1 MQPGRVP
8 VLRAGGQPV
17 NGVDVSSFQGEPAS
31 WAKSAGAI
39 QWAAV
44 KITELQPPNSAPH
57 RYTNP
62 DAAADWAYLK
72 QQGLVRVAYLF
83 GHPSV
88 SAAASVSFF
97 AEQLNALG
105 VEDGDV
111 VALDHEVTDGLG
123 PAAVSTWAVAV
134 LGGLHTTFGRTP
146 LIYTFLS
153 FANEGNCAGLGS
165 YPLWMSDPS
174 SPAGHPRVPAPW
186 KTWAVH
192 QYATAGN
199 IDRDVSSYATP
210 AAMRAALGKGTPPIP
225 KQTRK
230 DPEMILVQ
238 VDRGG
243 VPAGTAWPGVF
254 LMASDGSL
262 HHVTGP
268 DDNINNVQAY
278 QAAGIPGPVTI
289 SWPEYQARLGTGA
302 AAAPAA
308 PPAS

>member
-1 MQPGRVP
+1 MQPGREP
-8 VLRAGGQPV
+8 GLRAGGQPV
-17 NGVDVSSFQGEPAS
+17 LGVDVSSFQGAPAS
-31 WAKSAGAI
+31 WAKNAGAI

-44 KITELQPPNSAPH
+44 KVTELQPPGTAPV

-62 DAAADWAYLK
+62 DAGADWAYLK

-88 SAAASVSFF
+88 NAAATVSFF
-97 AEQLNALG
+97 AEQLDALG
-105 VEDGDV
+105 VEDGDA

-123 PAAVSTWAVAV
+123 PAAVSAWAVSV
-134 LGGLHTTFGRTP
+134 LADLRQTFGRTP

-153 FANEGNCAGLGS
+153 FAADGNCAGLGS

-174 SPAGHPRVPAPW
+174 SAAGHPRVPAPW
-186 KTWAVH
+186 KTWALH
-192 QYATAGN
+192 QYATSGN

-210 AAMRAALGKGTPPIP
+210 AAMRAALGKGAPTP
-225 KQTRK
+225 KTRK

-238 VDRGG
+238 VDRAG
-243 VPAGTAWPGVF
+243 VPAGTTWPGVF
-254 LMASDGSL
+254 LLASDGGL

-268 DDNINNVQAY
+268 EDHINNVESY

-289 SWPEYQARLGTGA
+289 SWNEYQARLGTTAA
-302 AAAPAA
+302 AAAPTTAG
-308 PPAS
+308 PAS

>member
-1 MQPGRVP
+1 MQPGGEP
-8 VLRAGGQPV
+8 GLRAGGQPV
-17 NGVDVSSFQGEPAS
+17 LGVDVSSFQGAPDS
-31 WAKSAGAI
+31 WAKNAGAI

-44 KITELQPPNSAPH
+44 KITELQPPGSAPV

-62 DAAADWAYLK
+62 EAGADWAYLK

-88 SAAASVSFF
+88 NAAATVSFF
-97 AEQLNALG
+97 AEQLDALG
-105 VEDGDV
+105 VEDGDA
-111 VALDHEVTDGLG
+111 VALDHEVTDGLR
-123 PAAVSTWAVAV
+123 PAAVSAWAVSV
-134 LGGLHTTFGRTP
+134 LAGLRRTFGRTP

-153 FANEGNCAGLGS
+153 FAAEGNCAGLGS

-174 SPAGHPRVPAPW
+174 SAAGHPRVPAPW
-186 KTWAVH
+186 KTWALH
-192 QYATAGN
+192 QYATSGN

-210 AAMRAALGKGTPPIP
+210 AAMRTALGKGAPIP
-225 KQTRK
+225 NKTRK

-243 VPAGTAWPGVF
+243 VPAGPTWPGVF
-254 LMASDGSL
+254 LLASDGGL

-268 DDNINNVQAY
+268 EDKINNVESY

-289 SWPEYQARLGTGA
+289 SWNEYQARLGTGA
-302 AAAPAA
+302 PAATTTAAA
-308 PPAS
+308 S

>member
-1 MQPGRVP
+1 MRPGRAP
-8 VLRAGGQPV
+8 GLRAGGQPV
-17 NGVDVSSFQGEPAS
+17 NGVDVSSFQGEPGT

-44 KITELQPPNSAPH
+44 KITELQPPASAPV
-57 RYTNP
+57 RYVNP
-62 DAAADWAYLK
+62 DAGADWAYLK

-88 SAAASVSFF
+88 NAAASVSFF

-105 VEDGDV
+105 VADGDV
-111 VALDHEVTDGLG
+111 VALDHEVSDGIG
-123 PAAVSTWAVAV
+123 PAAVSAWAASV
-134 LGGLHTTFGRTP
+134 LSDLRKTFGRMP

-174 SPAGHPRVPAPW
+174 SAAGHPRVPAPW
-186 KTWAVH
+186 KTWALH
-192 QYATAGN
+192 QYATSGN
-199 IDRDVSSYATP
+199 IDRDVSFYATP
-210 AAMRAALGKGTPPIP
+210 AAMRAALGKGTPIL
-225 KQTRK
+225 KVTRK

-243 VPAGTAWPGVF
+243 VPGGTTWPGVF
-254 LMASDGSL
+254 LMASDGTL

-268 DDNINNVQAY
+268 DDNINNVHAY

-289 SWPEYQARLGTGA
+289 SWIEYQARLGTGA
-302 AAAPAA
+302 AAATAAA
-308 PPAS
+308 PAS

>member
-1 MQPGRVP
+1 
-8 VLRAGGQPV
+8 V

-31 WAKSAGAI
+31 WAKNAGAI

-44 KITELQPPNSAPH
+44 KITELQPPNSAPR
-57 RYTNP
+57 RYVNP

-72 QQGLVRVAYLF
+72 QHGLVRVAYLF

-88 SAAASVSFF
+88 NAAATVSFF
-97 AEQLNALG
+97 AEQLDALG
-105 VEDGDV
+105 VENGDA
-111 VALDHEVTDGLG
+111 VALDHEVSDGLG
-123 PAAVSTWAVAV
+123 PAAVSAWAVAV
-134 LGGLHTTFGRTP
+134 LKGLHAAFGRVP

-153 FANEGNCAGLGS
+153 FATEGNCAGLGI

-174 SPAGHPRVPAPW
+174 SAAGHPRVPAPW
-186 KTWAVH
+186 RTWALH
-192 QYATAGN
+192 QYATSGN

-210 AAMRAALGKGTPPIP
+210 AAMRAALGKGAPPIL

-254 LMASDGSL
+254 LLASDGTL

-268 DDNINNVQAY
+268 DDKINNVDSY
-278 QAAGIPGPVTI
+278 KAAGIPGPVTI
-289 SWPEYQARLGTGA
+289 SWPEYQARLASSPA
-302 AAAPAA
+302 AAAAAA

>member
-1 MQPGRVP
+1 MPPGRV
-8 VLRAGGQPV
+8 LRRRAGGQPV
-17 NGVDVSSFQGEPAS
+17 NGVDVSSFQGTPGS
-31 WAKSAGAI
+31 WAASAGSI

-44 KITELQPPNSAPH
+44 KITELKPPL

-72 QQGLVRVAYLF
+72 QKGLVRVAYLF

-88 SAAASVSFF
+88 PAAATVSFF

-105 VEDGDV
+105 VEDGDA
-111 VALDHEVTDGLG
+111 VALDHEVSDGVG
-123 PAAVSTWAVAV
+123 PAAVSAWAVNV
-134 LGGLHTTFGRTP
+134 LKGLHASFGRTP

-153 FANEGNCAGLGS
+153 FANEGNCAGLGG

-174 SPAGHPRVPAPW
+174 SAAGHPRVPAPW
-186 KTWAVH
+186 KTWALH
-192 QYATAGN
+192 QYATSGN

-210 AAMRAALGKGTPPIP
+210 AAMRAALGKGAPPVP
-225 KQTRK
+225 TRTRK
-230 DPEMILVQ
+230 EPEMILVQ

-243 VPAGTAWPGVF
+243 VPKGTAWPGVF
-254 LMASDGSL
+254 LLTSDGAL

-268 DDNINNVQAY
+268 DDNINNVESY

-289 SWPEYQARLGTGA
+289 SYPEYQARLGA
-302 AAAPAA
+302 AAG
-308 PPAS
+308 

>member
-1 MQPGRVP
+1 
-8 VLRAGGQPV
+8 V
-17 NGVDVSSFQGEPAS
+17 NGVDVSSFQGAPAS
-31 WAKSAGAI
+31 WAENAGAI

-44 KITELQPPNSAPH
+44 KITELQPPGSAPV

-62 DAAADWAYLK
+62 DAGADWAYLK

-88 SAAASVSFF
+88 NAAASVSFF

-105 VEDGDV
+105 VEDGDA

-123 PAAVSTWAVAV
+123 PAAVSDWAVSV
-134 LGGLHTTFGRTP
+134 LSDLHTTFGRLP
-146 LIYTFLS
+146 LIYTFLN
-153 FANEGNCAGLGS
+153 FADAGNCAGLGS

-174 SPAGHPRVPAPW
+174 RAAGHPRVPAPW
-186 KTWAVH
+186 RTWALH
-192 QYATAGN
+192 QYATSGN

-210 AAMRAALGKGTPPIP
+210 AAMRAALGKGTPTT
-225 KQTRK
+225 KVTRK

-238 VDRGG
+238 VDRAG
-243 VPAGTAWPGVF
+243 VPAGTTWPGVF
-254 LMASDGSL
+254 LLVSDGSL

-268 DDNINNVQAY
+268 EDNINNTESY

-289 SWPEYQARLGTGA
+289 SWGEYQARLGV
-302 AAAPAA
+302 PAA
-308 PPAS
+308 TAAGPAS

>member
-1 MQPGRVP
+1 
-8 VLRAGGQPV
+8 VL
-17 NGVDVSSFQGEPAS
+17 GVDVSSFQGAPDN
-31 WAKSAGAI
+31 WAKNAGAI

-44 KITELQPPNSAPH
+44 KITELQPPGSAPV

-62 DAAADWAYLK
+62 EAGADWAYLK

-88 SAAASVSFF
+88 NAAATVSFF
-97 AEQLNALG
+97 AEQLDALG
-105 VEDGDV
+105 VEDGDA
-111 VALDHEVTDGLG
+111 VALDHEVTDGLR
-123 PAAVSTWAVAV
+123 PAAVSAWAVSV
-134 LGGLHTTFGRTP
+134 LAGLRRTFGRTP

-153 FANEGNCAGLGS
+153 FAAEGNCAGLGS

-174 SPAGHPRVPAPW
+174 SAAGHPRVPAPW
-186 KTWAVH
+186 KTWALH
-192 QYATAGN
+192 QYATSGN

-210 AAMRAALGKGTPPIP
+210 AAMRTALGKGAPIP
-225 KQTRK
+225 DKTRK

-243 VPAGTAWPGVF
+243 VPAGTTWPGVF
-254 LMASDGSL
+254 LLASDGGL

-268 DDNINNVQAY
+268 EDKINNVESY

-289 SWPEYQARLGTGA
+289 SWNEYQARLGTGA
-302 AAAPAA
+302 PAATTTAAA
-308 PPAS
+308 S

>member
-1 MQPGRVP
+1 
-8 VLRAGGQPV
+8 V

-31 WAKSAGAI
+31 WAKNAGAI

-57 RYTNP
+57 RYVNP

-72 QQGLVRVAYLF
+72 QHGLVRVAYLF

-88 SAAASVSFF
+88 AAAATVSFF
-97 AEQLNALG
+97 AQQLNALG
-105 VEDGDV
+105 VEDGDAI
-111 VALDHEVTDGLG
+111 ALDHEVTDGLG
-123 PAAVSTWAVAV
+123 PAAVSAWAVAV
-134 LGGLHTTFGRTP
+134 LKGLHTAFGRIP

-153 FANEGNCAGLGS
+153 FATEGNCAGLGI

-174 SPAGHPRVPAPW
+174 RAAGHPRVPAPW
-186 KTWAVH
+186 KTWALH
-192 QYATAGN
+192 QYATSGN

-210 AAMRAALGKGTPPIP
+210 AAMRAALGKGTPPIL

-243 VPAGTAWPGVF
+243 VPKGTAWPGVF
-254 LMASDGSL
+254 LLASDGTL

-268 DDNINNVQAY
+268 DDNINNVDSY
-278 QAAGIPGPVTI
+278 KAAGIPGPVTI
-289 SWPEYQARLGTGA
+289 SWPEYQARLASSPA
-302 AAAPAA
+302 AAATPAT
-308 PPAS
+308 PAS

>member
-1 MQPGRVP
+1 
-8 VLRAGGQPV
+8 
-17 NGVDVSSFQGEPAS
+17 VDVSSFQGAPAS
-31 WAKSAGAI
+31 WAKNAGVI

-44 KITELQPPNSAPH
+44 KITELEPPAAAPR
-57 RYTNP
+57 RYVNP
-62 DAAADWAYLK
+62 EAAADWAYLK
-72 QQGLVRVAYLF
+72 QQGLVRVGYLF

-88 SAAASVSFF
+88 SAAATVSFF
-97 AEQLNALG
+97 AEQLDALG
-105 VEDGDV
+105 VEDGDA

-123 PAAVSTWAVAV
+123 PAAVSAWAVRV
-134 LGGLHTTFGRTP
+134 LDGLRATFARTP
-146 LIYTFLS
+146 LIYTFLN

-186 KTWAVH
+186 TTWAVH
-192 QYATAGN
+192 QYATSGN

-210 AAMRAALGKGTPPIP
+210 AAMRAALGTGTQATQ
-225 KQTRK
+225 KTRK
-230 DPEMILVQ
+230 DPEMILVE
-238 VDRGG
+238 VDRAG

-268 DDNINNVQAY
+268 EDHVNNVKSY

-289 SWPEYQARLGTGA
+289 SWNEYQARIGAPA
-302 AAAPAA
+302 AAAPA
-308 PPAS
+308 PAAS

>member
-1 MQPGRVP
+1 M
-8 VLRAGGQPV
+8 
-17 NGVDVSSFQGEPAS
+17 NGVDVSSFQGAPAS
-31 WAKSAGAI
+31 WAENAGAI

-44 KITELQPPNSAPH
+44 KITELQPPGSAPV

-62 DAAADWAYLK
+62 DAGADWAYLK

-88 SAAASVSFF
+88 NAAASVSFF

-105 VEDGDV
+105 VEDGDA

-123 PAAVSTWAVAV
+123 PAAVSAWAVSV
-134 LGGLHTTFGRTP
+134 LSDLHTTFGRLP
-146 LIYTFLS
+146 LIYTFLN
-153 FANEGNCAGLGS
+153 FADAGNCAGLGS

-174 SPAGHPRVPAPW
+174 SAAGHPRVPAPW
-186 KTWAVH
+186 KTWALH
-192 QYATAGN
+192 QYGTSGN

-210 AAMRAALGKGTPPIP
+210 AAMRVALGKGSPVT
-225 KQTRK
+225 KVTRK
-230 DPEMILVQ
+230 DPDMILVQ

-243 VPAGTAWPGVF
+243 VPAGTTWPGVF
-254 LMASDGSL
+254 LLASDGSL

-268 DDNINNVQAY
+268 EDNINNTESY

-289 SWPEYQARLGTGA
+289 SWGEYQARLG
-302 AAAPAA
+302 APAA
-308 PPAS
+308 TTAGPPS